1 IGDPVDPATTYSMS
15 TVICNAT
22 GGDGYQRLDNKPC
35 YVTTCCIDDEVLKAY
50 IQKSSPLDVSVYEPK
65 GEVSWQ

>member
-1 IGDPVDPATTYSMS
+1 
-15 TVICNAT
+15 
-22 GGDGYQRLDNKPC
+22 
-35 YVTTCCIDDEVLKAY
+35 KAY

>member
-1 IGDPVDPATTYSMS
+1 MAIRALITNRGYV
-15 TVICNAT
+15 NT
-22 GGDGYQRLDNKPC
+22 GF
-35 YVTTCCIDDEVLKAY
+35 IDAEVLKAY